1 MSDFASMSIYGDHE
15 LVQAMPLDGNRLSQA
30 ILTPTNTE
38 ILCTLDEKTKVVEI
52 TVFQD
57 AGTAKIMA
65 AISDD
70 PANAAIKRLHPGVS
84 TYVIT
89 TTSRLLMIGLQEESP
104 DAKVWVDILEA

>member
-1 MSDFASMSIYGDHE
+1 
-15 LVQAMPLDGNRLSQA
+15 MPLDGNRLWQA

-38 ILCTLDEKTKVVEI
+38 IFCNLDEKTKVVEI

-57 AGTAKIMA
+57 SGTAKVMA
-65 AISDD
+65 AISDEPD
-70 PANAAIKRLHPGVS
+70 RAAIKRLHPGVS

-104 DAKVWVDILEA
+104 DASIWVDILEA